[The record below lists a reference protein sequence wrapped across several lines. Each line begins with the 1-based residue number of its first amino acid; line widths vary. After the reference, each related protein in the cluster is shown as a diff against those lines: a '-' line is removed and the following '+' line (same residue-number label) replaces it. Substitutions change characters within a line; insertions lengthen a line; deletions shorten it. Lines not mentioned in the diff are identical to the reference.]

1 VVSYVRPTKGTLTV
15 DRFVIPYRVYE
26 NDGPHIVCLNGVQ
39 QSMAMWSTFIAR
51 FTRDYR
57 IVLFDFPNQGKG
69 LVRSG
74 LEKVSLEEQVSIL
87 HEVMKAA
94 RVNKE
99 ATLCAASWGGVVAVS
114 FAVKYPEAVTRMI
127 LASLGTRPN
136 RNMVQ
141 TIRKAFPIDEDNRD
155 QMADTLIN
163 SFGKNLPPSVK
174 KKISMQFRT
183 MSKNQL
189 NAFYEHGLFVI
200 STKRISD
207 LVNLKDIKIKTTLIV
222 GEKDTIIDLEDVKF
236 LALQIP
242 NAEIK
247 VVKNVGHFLHLERD
261 EVLDVYADILPVR
274 YAR

>member
-1 VVSYVRPTKGTLTV
+1 
-15 DRFVIPYRVYE
+15 
-26 NDGPHIVCLNGVQ
+26 
-39 QSMAMWSTFIAR
+39 
-51 FTRDYR
+51 
-57 IVLFDFPNQGKG
+57 
-69 LVRSG
+69 
-74 LEKVSLEEQVSIL
+74 
-87 HEVMKAA
+87 
-94 RVNKE
+94 
-99 ATLCAASWGGVVAVS
+99 
-114 FAVKYPEAVTRMI
+114 MI